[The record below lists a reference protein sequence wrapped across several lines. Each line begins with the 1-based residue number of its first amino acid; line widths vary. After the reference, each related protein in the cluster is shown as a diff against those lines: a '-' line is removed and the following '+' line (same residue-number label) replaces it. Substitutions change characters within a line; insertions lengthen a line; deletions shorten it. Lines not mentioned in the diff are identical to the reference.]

1 MNAFESLGLPV
12 ALVVSADEIRGAF
25 RERASDLHP
34 DAGGNE
40 KDFSELQMAQEILL
54 SPAKRLKEWISVKD
68 LNTDTR
74 GQIGGDLME
83 LFEKVSATGSESET
97 IIKQNAQAQ
106 SALVKAVTEVK
117 LISQREKVKDL
128 LSEIEQGIQG
138 REDDFSKIQE
148 GEQDAGKA
156 MRDLIFLEKWRGT
169 LKGLYARLI

>member
-1 MNAFESLGLPV
+1 
-12 ALVVSADEIRGAF
+12 
-25 RERASDLHP
+25 
-34 DAGGNE
+34 
-40 KDFSELQMAQEILL
+40 
-54 SPAKRLKEWISVKD
+54 
-68 LNTDTR
+68 
-74 GQIGGDLME
+74 ME